1 MKAIKVIGHPV
12 LLMSLFLLLIIEGD
26 NFGGFYLLYL
36 LLALPHGALYAV
48 IAVAGLICIFI
59 GYKTYRIRTHPIKP
73 ILYLLG
79 VALMVLSL
87 FIFFGKGNKNAT
99 FKELIPLASFVLFG
113 ISLIYFLINSFV
125 MLLKTRTGD
134 HQHFNVAP

>member
-1 MKAIKVIGHPV
+1 MKAFKVIGHPV

-48 IAVAGLICIFI
+48 IAVAGLTSVFT
-59 GYKTYRIRTHPIKP
+59 GYKIYRIRTHPIKP
-73 ILYLLG
+73 MLYLLG
-79 VALMVLSL
+79 VALMILSL

-99 FKELIPLASFVLFG
+99 FKELIPLTSFVLFG
-113 ISLIYFLINSFV
+113 ISLTFFLINSFV
-125 MLLKTRTGD
+125 MLLKTKTGD